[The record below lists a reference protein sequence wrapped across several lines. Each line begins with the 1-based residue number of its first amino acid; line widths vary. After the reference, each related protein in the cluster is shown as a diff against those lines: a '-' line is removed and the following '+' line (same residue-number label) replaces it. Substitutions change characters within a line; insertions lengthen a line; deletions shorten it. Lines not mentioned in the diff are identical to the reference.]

1 MAAKKAAPAYVVEH
15 TVVGTRT
22 AGEQLSEKDFPEGTD
37 FDRLVELGAIRKY
50 DADRDGGVPG
60 GVMTLAE
67 ANRGESP
74 PTMPNVGTG
83 VITSPEELRHAL
95 DPRDTFSSDPIPE
108 GEVPR
113 PQPTAPAV

>member
-1 MAAKKAAPAYVVEH
+1 MAKAKSAPKYVVEH
-15 TVVGTRT
+15 TVVGTHL
-22 AGEQLSEKDFPEGTD
+22 AGEAVNEKDFPDDTD
-37 FDRLVELGAIRKY
+37 FDRLLEVGAIRPY
-50 DADRDGGVPG
+50 DAAVDAGSGPV
-60 GVMTLAE
+60 TLAE

-74 PTMPNVGTG
+74 PTMPNVGPG

-113 PQPTAPAV
+113 PQPAAPAV